1 MDVRHRLTIILF
13 GGSALGTVAF
23 ILAITVTAIVAE
35 DITGSARWSG
45 VPAAVATVGAA
56 VGASVLS
63 RIMVRSGRRS
73 GLVGGVVLASAG
85 AAILTAATV
94 LDSFSV
100 LLVGSFSL
108 GFGRAA
114 YQLARY
120 AAADL
125 QPPNRRASAI
135 SWLVWAGT
143 IGSVIGPQL
152 LAPTER
158 LGEALFATGLAG
170 PYLAAAVVFG
180 LAAAGWFT
188 TLRPD
193 PSTVAHSETTEPGPP
208 ATSTAALRRR
218 PNVWVAATA
227 MWLGQYAMVQVM
239 AMTPVFLSS
248 IGETLAVVGGVISVH
263 TLGMFALSPATGWL
277 TGQIGPRR
285 VIVAGVGLL
294 IIAVTSGYVGSAGDL
309 PVLYP
314 ALFLLGLGWNFT
326 FVAGS
331 SLLIEGLVPGEGIA
345 LQGWADSG
353 VWIAGGVANVVA
365 GIILDGAGF
374 AILNVVAGAVALVP
388 LAALAWEHRTRRAV
402 AV

>member
-1 MDVRHRLTIILF
+1 MPVRRRLLVTLF

-45 VPAAVATVGAA
+45 VPAAVATLGAA
-56 VGASVLS
+56 VGAPVLS
-63 RIMVRSGRRS
+63 GLMERAGRRS
-73 GLVGGVVLASAG
+73 GLVGGVVLASVG
-85 AAILTAATV
+85 AAIMTAATV
-94 LDSFSV
+94 LASFAV
-100 LLVGSFSL
+100 LLVGGFAL

-125 QPPNRRASAI
+125 QAPSRRASAI

-143 IGSVIGPQL
+143 IGSVVGPQL
-152 LAPTER
+152 LAPTEG
-158 LGEALFATGLAG
+158 LGASLLDNGLAG
-170 PYLAAAVVFG
+170 PYLAASVIFA
-180 LAAAGWFT
+180 LAAAGWSA

-193 PSTVAHSETTEPGPP
+193 PSTVAHSVP
-208 ATSTAALRRR
+208 AESRHDNRSVATLRRR
-218 PNVWVAATA
+218 PNVRVAVAA
-227 MWLGQYAMVQVM
+227 MWIGQYAMVQVM

-263 TLGMFALSPATGWL
+263 TLGMFALSPLTGWL
-277 TGQIGPRR
+277 AGRIGPRR
-285 VIVAGVGLL
+285 VILGGVGLL
-294 IIAVTSGYVGSAGDL
+294 LAAVVLGFVGSRGDL
-309 PVLYP
+309 QVLYP

-331 SLLIEGLVPGEGIA
+331 SLLIEGLAPGQGIA

-353 VWIAGGVANVVA
+353 VWISGGLANVAA
-365 GIILDGAGF
+365 GIVLESSGF
-374 AILNVVAGAVALVP
+374 AILNVVAGFVALIP
-388 LAALAWEHRTRRAV
+388 MIALAWEYRTRRAV